1 MGLLRRTRSGTSL
14 DQVAELLD
22 RFELPSFPQVAA
34 EALQHLA
41 DPDVKMAEVANVLE
55 RDPGLSVHFLRLANS
70 ASLGLR
76 SSVDSLDRAVVMLGR
91 NQVESILIGHS
102 VAGSLTSRSPV
113 IEAPRFWGT
122 AALRAVLASQVALV
136 LDPSRRSEHFTAG
149 LLQDMALLVLSEQ
162 VNGYDTL
169 LAAWYSGSVTDLV
182 EAENDR
188 FGWDH
193 ATVGAVMCRTWN
205 FPEKLVIAV
214 EAHHD
219 DDDDRSPSQLV
230 AAFHEVDDEAGPTRF
245 AARCAAAAELAP
257 QIDQLLDTARSQ
269 VEEVASVFA
278 VR

>member
-1 MGLLRRTRSGTSL
+1 MGFLRRTRSGTSL
-14 DQVAELLD
+14 DQVAERLG

-41 DPDVKMAEVANVLE
+41 DPDVNMTDVAAVLE

-91 NQVESILIGHS
+91 NQVESMLIGHS

-122 AALRAVLASQVALV
+122 AAMRAVLASQVALV
-136 LDPSRRSEHFTAG
+136 LDPARRSEHFTAG

-162 VNGYDTL
+162 ITGYDTL
-169 LAAWYSGSVTDLV
+169 LAGWYSGAITDLAA
-182 EAENDR
+182 AENDQ

-219 DDDDRSPSQLV
+219 GDDDRSPSQLV
-230 AAFHEVDDEAGPTRF
+230 AAFHEVDEEVGPADF
-245 AARCAAAAELAP
+245 AARGAAAAELAP
-257 QIDQLLDTARSQ
+257 QIDALLELARSQ
-269 VEEVASVFA
+269 AGEVASVFS
-278 VR
+278 